1 MSFQVVLTAR
11 SLKDPR
17 AVGAAR
23 GSREERVLLLP
34 AGYEAG
40 RLSRGSGPS
49 QGRAGE
55 AWV

>member
-1 MSFQVVLTAR
+1 VLVAPTGV
-11 SLKDPR
+11 SIHKKDPR

-40 RLSRGSGPS
+40 RLSRGGPS
-49 QGRAGE
+49 PDRAG
-55 AWV
+55 